1 MTPKNEREKLVPELL
16 QSIDPRGIA
25 DPSLRQTIEVLL
37 NLIEE
42 LNLKVKSLEEEN
54 QKLRDE
60 NNRLKGEKG
69 KPDIFMSLVTT
80 TRKLGISFFKYMQDR
95 ISKNCEIPSLGTII
109 REKSLLN
116 PETISWQEE
125 LFLNTG

>member
-54 QKLRDE
+54 HSSA
-60 NNRLKGEKG
+60 G
-69 KPDIFMSLVTT
+69 
-80 TRKLGISFFKYMQDR
+80 
-95 ISKNCEIPSLGTII
+95 
-109 REKSLLN
+109 
-116 PETISWQEE
+116 
-125 LFLNTG
+125 